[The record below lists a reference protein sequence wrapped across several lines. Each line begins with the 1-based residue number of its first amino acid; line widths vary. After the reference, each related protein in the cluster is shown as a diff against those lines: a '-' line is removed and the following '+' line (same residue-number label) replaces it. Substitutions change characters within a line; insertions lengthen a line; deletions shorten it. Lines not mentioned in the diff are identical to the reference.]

1 VGMFKQLKDMKKAVE
16 AAPGLVDQSMQMA
29 DQAQQMAAAQQAAA
43 QQAAAQQAAAQQ
55 AATQQAAPGAGGDFE
70 PIAGVSLEQFAEVCK
85 GLAAHGYD
93 QSKGPEVAASK
104 GIGPAEWQ
112 QALDGWNARVK
123 ANPAVAQRFSA
134 AYHGS

>member
-43 QQAAAQQAAAQQ
+43 QQAMAQQQAAAQQ
-55 AATQQAAPGAGGDFE
+55 AVPATGGDFE

>member
-1 VGMFKQLKDMKKAVE
+1 MGMFKQMKDMKKAVE
-16 AAPGLVDQSMQMA
+16 AAPGIVDQSMQMA

-43 QQAAAQQAAAQQ
+43 QQAMAQQQAAAQQ
-55 AATQQAAPGAGGDFE
+55 AAPAAAGGDFE
-70 PIAGVSLEQFAEVCK
+70 PIAGVSLQQFAAVCK

-93 QSKGPEVAASK
+93 QSKGPEVAASM

-123 ANPAVAQRFSA
+123 ANPAVAQGFSA

>member
-1 VGMFKQLKDMKKAVE
+1 M
-16 AAPGLVDQSMQMA
+16 
-29 DQAQQMAAAQQAAA
+29 AQQQAAVAQQAAA
-43 QQAAAQQAAAQQ
+43 PA
-55 AATQQAAPGAGGDFE
+55 AGGDFE
-70 PIAGVSLEQFAEVCK
+70 PIAGVSLQQFAAVCK

-93 QSKGPEVAASK
+93 QSKGPEVAASM

-123 ANPAVAQRFSA
+123 ANPAVAQGFSA

>member
-1 VGMFKQLKDMKKAVE
+1 MGMFKQLKDAKKAVE
-16 AAPGLVDQSMQMA
+16 AAPGLIDQSMHMA

-43 QQAAAQQAAAQQ
+43 QQAAM
-55 AATQQAAPGAGGDFE
+55 QQAAPGAGGPDFE
-70 PIAGVSLEQFAEVCK
+70 PIAGVSLQQFAQVCK

-93 QSKGPEVAASK
+93 QSKGAEVAASM
-104 GIGPAEWQ
+104 GIGAAEWQ

-123 ANPAVAQRFSA
+123 ANPAVAQGFSA

>member
-1 VGMFKQLKDMKKAVE
+1 MGMFKQLKDAKKAVE
-16 AAPGLVDQSMQMA
+16 AAPGLIDQSMQMA

-43 QQAAAQQAAAQQ
+43 AQQQAAMAQQAAAQQ
-55 AATQQAAPGAGGDFE
+55 AGSAAGGDFE
-70 PIAGVSLEQFAEVCK
+70 PIAGVSLQQFAQVCK

-93 QSKGPEVAASK
+93 QSKGAEVAASM
-104 GIGPAEWQ
+104 GIGAAEWQ

-123 ANPAVAQRFSA
+123 ANPAVAQGFSA

>member
-1 VGMFKQLKDMKKAVE
+1 VGMFKQLKDAKKAVE
-16 AAPGLVDQSMQMA
+16 AAPGIVDQSMQMA
-29 DQAQQMAAAQQAAA
+29 DQAQQMAAAQQAAMA
-43 QQAAAQQAAAQQ
+43 QQQQQVAAAQQAAAQQ
-55 AATQQAAPGAGGDFE
+55 AGPAAGPDFE
-70 PIAGVSLEQFAEVCK
+70 PIAGVSLQQFAEVCK

-93 QSKGPEVAASK
+93 QSKGAEVAASK

-123 ANPAVAQRFSA
+123 ANPAVAQGFSA